1 MGILGSLT
9 NSFNYDYSNFFLLN
23 YCLNC
28 FNSGID
34 FSYSYIENLYFY
46 DFKVWY
52 FWNFF
57 SLFDE
62 SFNFFFKS
70 YWFLNTSTSTFN
82 LIYSVFLDLFLNNS
96 LFKIINFDEWYKNF
110 LNSQNLSLFLINHPE
125 LFVFDFQKNN
135 NFFLG
140 NFFFVIYEKVES
152 EGFLLP
158 IMLLPQ
164 LIILIFFIYLLII
177 FYFSY
182 FNSLVKEEASVDV
195 DYLLM
200 STSIESEKEIGSFD
214 DIILTMIMFVYIFG
228 WYFYIYVW
236 SLLSYFPEIIF
247 VFYLFPMLYYII
259 IGIPTYLSFDF
270 GIFFLAYLRGVGP
283 SPVLIM
289 ELMYDYIAFLAF
301 YIRLMVQGVRLIL
314 MIFTYASLHDYVLFF
329 MFDQLLLV
337 GNESILEF
345 LNKNVF
351 SLKNFSYFFF
361 LVLPG
366 KIFYWLYELFH
377 TFFVVTAQ
385 TVAFFAMVFW
395 LFLFLYTFFVFEKH
409 ENYFKEKRDFRKK
422 LFFDLYSNKIP
433 SDFK

>member
-9 NSFNYDYSNFFLLN
+9 SSFNYDYSNFFLLN

-82 LIYSVFLDLFLNNS
+82 LVYSVFLDLFLNNS

>member
-9 NSFNYDYSNFFLLN
+9 NTFNYDYSNFFFVN
-23 YCLNC
+23 YSMNS
-28 FNSGID
+28 FNSGVD
-34 FSYSYIENLYFY
+34 FCYSYIENLYFY
-46 DFKVWY
+46 DFKIWY

-70 YWFLNTSTSTFN
+70 IWFLNTSANTFN
-82 LIYSVFLDLFLNNS
+82 LVYSVFLDFFLNNS
-96 LFKIINFDEWYKNF
+96 LLKIINFDEWYKNF

-125 LFVFDFQKNN
+125 LFILDSQKSN

-140 NFFFVIYEKVES
+140 NFFFFIYEKVES
-152 EGFLLP
+152 ESFLIP
-158 IMLLPQ
+158 VMLLPQ
-164 LIILIFFIYLLII
+164 LIILILFIYLLII

-182 FNSLVKEEASVDV
+182 FNSLTKEEASVDV

-214 DIILTMIMFVYIFG
+214 DIILTMIMFVYVFG
-228 WYFYIYVW
+228 WYFYTYVW
-236 SLLSYFPEIIF
+236 GLLSYFPEIIF
-247 VFYLFPMLYYII
+247 IFYLFPMLYYII

-270 GIFFLAYLRGVGP
+270 GIFFVAYLRGVGP
-283 SPVLIM
+283 SPVLIA
-289 ELMYDYIAFLAF
+289 ELMYDYIAFASF
-301 YIRLMVQGVRLIL
+301 YIRLMVQGVRLVL
-314 MIFTYASLHDYVLFF
+314 MIFTYAGLHDYVLYF

-337 GNESILEF
+337 GNESILDF

-377 TFFVVTAQ
+377 TFFVVTGQ

>member
-70 YWFLNTSTSTFN
+70 FWFLNTSTSTFN
-82 LIYSVFLDLFLNNS
+82 LVYSVFLDLFLNNS

>member
-82 LIYSVFLDLFLNNS
+82 LVYSVFLDLFLNNS

>member
-70 YWFLNTSTSTFN
+70 FWFLNTSTSTFN
-82 LIYSVFLDLFLNNS
+82 LVYSVFLDLFLNNS

-164 LIILIFFIYLLII
+164 LIILIFFIYLLVI

-182 FNSLVKEEASVDV
+182 FSSLVKEEASVDV